1 MLRHL
6 IPTPKTVVRSFGTH
20 SLGKD
25 TKIVLSFGC
34 DVRLF
39 KASVRLAED
48 IFEETRAKP
57 LVTKVLGTPALDG
70 CVNVIADENG
80 SGEGYRLTVCMES
93 VTVEG
98 ESPAGAFYGI
108 QTLRQLIRESSGV
121 LPCLVIEDKPDMAH
135 RGFYQDISRGRVP
148 TVASTKKLIDMLSY
162 YKQNSLQFYIEH
174 TFPFDEYA
182 GICRADNSVTPEEI
196 VELDE
201 YCWEHF
207 IDFVPSLST
216 FGTDSRSPRV

>member
-80 SGEGYRLTVCMES
+80 SGEGYRLTVCRES

-98 ESPAGAFYGI
+98 ESLAGAFYGI
-108 QTLRQLIRESSGV
+108 QTLRQLLKDS
-121 LPCLVIEDKPDMAH
+121 
-135 RGFYQDISRGRVP
+135 
-148 TVASTKKLIDMLSY
+148 
-162 YKQNSLQFYIEH
+162 
-174 TFPFDEYA
+174 A
-182 GICRADNSVTPEEI
+182 GILRARAAREKAAKMPMAGAPRTRREQMASVI
-196 VELDE
+196 
-201 YCWEHF
+201 
-207 IDFVPSLST
+207 S
-216 FGTDSRSPRV
+216 SRVVRQR